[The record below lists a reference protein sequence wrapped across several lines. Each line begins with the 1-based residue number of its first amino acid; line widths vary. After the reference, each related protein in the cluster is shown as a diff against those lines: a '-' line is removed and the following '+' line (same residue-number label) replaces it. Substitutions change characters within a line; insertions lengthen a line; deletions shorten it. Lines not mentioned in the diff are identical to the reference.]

1 MEAYEELR
9 GLATAISRGKP
20 GTAAD
25 SLPRTIG
32 GSNLATASDR
42 EFTTLEKCRNQAM
55 NNMYAIND
63 LGSRVAAL
71 LERLRGPQLTGGS
84 GSEGESE
91 PRGMLVVHLEQ
102 LEYEGQRLGEIQA
115 DLALLEQLL

>member
-1 MEAYEELR
+1 MAHPYNDDIAAVERCSSQLR
-9 GLATAISRGKP
+9 KMS
-20 GTAAD
+20 
-25 SLPRTIG
+25 S
-32 GSNLATASDR
+32 ATASDR
-42 EFTTLEKCRNQAM
+42 ETTTLEKCRNQAM

-71 LERLRGPQLTGGS
+71 LDRLRGPQLLKGS
-84 GSEGESE
+84 AGEDGDSE

>member
-1 MEAYEELR
+1 MSYPLNSDTAELAAKLTRHQGTIYRELGSSNHGSATSMLEA
-9 GLATAISRGKP
+9 
-20 GTAAD
+20 
-25 SLPRTIG
+25 
-32 GSNLATASDR
+32 
-42 EFTTLEKCRNQAM
+42 TTLEKCRNQAM

-71 LERLRGPQLTGGS
+71 LDRLRGPQLTGGS
-84 GSEGESE
+84 GSEGDSE

-102 LEYEGQRLGEIQA
+102 LEYEAQRLGEIQA

>member
-1 MEAYEELR
+1 MAHPYNDDIAAVERCGSQLR
-9 GLATAISRGKP
+9 KMS
-20 GTAAD
+20 
-25 SLPRTIG
+25 S
-32 GSNLATASDR
+32 ATASDR
-42 EFTTLEKCRNQAM
+42 ETTTLEKCRNQAM

-71 LERLRGPQLTGGS
+71 LDRLRGPQLLKGS
-84 GSEGESE
+84 AGEDGDSE

-102 LEYEGQRLGEIQA
+102 LEYEAQRLGEIQA

>member
-1 MEAYEELR
+1 MRNDTMAHPYNDDIAAVERCGSQLR
-9 GLATAISRGKP
+9 KMS
-20 GTAAD
+20 
-25 SLPRTIG
+25 S
-32 GSNLATASDR
+32 ATASDR
-42 EFTTLEKCRNQAM
+42 ETTTLEKCRNQAM

-84 GSEGESE
+84 GSEGDSE